1 MGEFQV
7 CGFAGWK
14 MVLPSSCSLVFYI
27 ALYIFFSLMVVVFL
41 IQAAIIINSQKKSQE
56 C

>member
-14 MVLPSSCSLVFYI
+14 MVLPSNCFLVFYI
-27 ALYIFFSLMVVVFL
+27 ALYIFFLMVVVFL
-41 IQAAIIINSQKKSQE
+41 IQVAIIINSQKKSQE